1 MLGDGIFQPKG
12 NGAVMEFQKKDAIY
26 LQIVDRICENILEK
40 RWQEGEKIPSVRELA
55 IDIEVNPNTIMRSYT
70 YLQDMGIIFMKR
82 GIGYFVSENA
92 YERTIQIM
100 KDDFI
105 KNELPKFFKMIDLLK
120 LDFEELKKRYAEY
133 EREKDENK

>member
-1 MLGDGIFQPKG
+1 
-12 NGAVMEFQKKDAIY
+12 MEFQKKDAIY

-40 RWQEGEKIPSVRELA
+40 RWLEEEKIPSVRELA
-55 IDIEVNPNTIMRSYT
+55 MDVEVNPNTIMRSYT

-92 YERTIQIM
+92 YERTIRIM

-105 KNELPKFFKMIDLLK
+105 KNELPKFFKTMELLK
-120 LDFEELKKRYAEY
+120 LDFEELKKRHEQY
-133 EREKDENK
+133 ERERDENK